1 MFLKNYLNCLGF
13 VEQPLY
19 DFPNSLADSDYEGL
33 QKLLV
38 FENPAFEKFEKM
50 RIGTMNANVTYQN
63 IKKNSSFPMK
73 TSEIYDYLNEII
85 RFLKAEGA
93 FLSEIRPEFL
103 MKES

>member
-1 MFLKNYLNCLGF
+1 
-13 VEQPLY
+13 
-19 DFPNSLADSDYEGL
+19 
-33 QKLLV
+33 
-38 FENPAFEKFEKM
+38 
-50 RIGTMNANVTYQN
+50 
-63 IKKNSSFPMK
+63 MK